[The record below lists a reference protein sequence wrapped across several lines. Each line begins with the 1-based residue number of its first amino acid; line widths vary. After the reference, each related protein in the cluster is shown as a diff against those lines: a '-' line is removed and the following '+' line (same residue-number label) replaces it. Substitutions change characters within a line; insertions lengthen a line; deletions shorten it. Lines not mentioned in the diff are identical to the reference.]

1 VGFLAYLERLKNLS
15 LVNLIFNHKMKLE
28 PNKMTKS
35 KYIYRT
41 YDNSS
46 IDGIKKADREHNRLI
61 NLGYRVSHTS
71 SGLMSAHMTYELCS

>member
-1 VGFLAYLERLKNLS
+1 MSK
-15 LVNLIFNHKMKLE
+15 
-28 PNKMTKS
+28 P

-41 YDNSS
+41 YDQSTV
-46 IDGIKKADREHNRLI
+46 DGIEQGDREHNRLI

>member
-1 VGFLAYLERLKNLS
+1 
-15 LVNLIFNHKMKLE
+15 
-28 PNKMTKS
+28 MTKS

-46 IDGIKKADREHNRLI
+46 IEGIKKGDREHNRLI

-71 SGLMSAHMTYELCS
+71 CSPWTARMTYELCS

>member
-1 VGFLAYLERLKNLS
+1 
-15 LVNLIFNHKMKLE
+15 
-28 PNKMTKS
+28 MTKS

-61 NLGYRVSHTS
+61 NLGYRVSHTTS
-71 SGLMSAHMTYELCS
+71 SPFTAHMTYELI

>member
-1 VGFLAYLERLKNLS
+1 MS
-15 LVNLIFNHKMKLE
+15 
-28 PNKMTKS
+28 KS

-41 YDNSS
+41 YDQSTV
-46 IDGIKKADREHNRLI
+46 DGIEQGDREHNRLI